1 MPSPSQVLA
10 AHQSSVLK
18 VRTGLVD
25 YSALLWKAQPGFR
38 TANEADFTRF
48 IVPRVQAAQIRTAS
62 LTSAYL
68 AQMAAAKY
76 GVKSAP
82 IPVSR
87 AAVLNGRGVDPV
99 EVYTRPAVTV
109 RTALSNG
116 STYSEAVAAGLT
128 RLTSL
133 VTTDLQMAKVRQV
146 SASTRGSR
154 FQYFA
159 RVLTGA
165 EDCALCVI
173 ASTQRYRRGD
183 LMPIHPSCDCGVE
196 PLESERDPGQ
206 VLDQALLDRTHEQV
220 AQKVGFSDSGARNL
234 GIGKYDAQGKP
245 ISDYTEL
252 IITREHG
259 EYGPT
264 LSWRSDKFT
273 SAKDL

>member
-1 MPSPSQVLA
+1 M
-10 AHQSSVLK
+10 
-18 VRTGLVD
+18 VD
-25 YSALLWKAQPGFR
+25 YSALLWKAQSGFR
-38 TANEADFTRF
+38 DANVADFTRF

-62 LTSAYL
+62 LTSTYL
-68 AQMAAAKY
+68 SQMADAKY
-76 GVKSAP
+76 GVKVAP
-82 IPVSR
+82 VPVSR

-116 STYSEAVAAGLT
+116 SSYTEAVAAGLV
-128 RLTSL
+128 RLKSL
-133 VTTDLQMAKVRQV
+133 VETDLQMAKVRQV
-146 SASTRGSR
+146 SESTRGSR

-173 ASTQRYRRGD
+173 ASTQRYTRGD

-206 VLDQALLDRTHEQV
+206 VLDQALLDRTQEQI
-220 AQKVGFSDSGARNL
+220 AQRVGTSDTGARNL
-234 GIGKYDAQGKP
+234 GIGKYDARGNP

-252 IITREHG
+252 IVTREHG

-273 SAKDL
+273 GSKDL

>member
-1 MPSPSQVLA
+1 MPTPSQVLA
-10 AHQSSVLK
+10 AHQSSVLR
-18 VRTGLVD
+18 VRAGLVD

-38 TANEADFTRF
+38 DANVAEFTRF

-68 AQMAAAKY
+68 SQMANAKY
-76 GVKSAP
+76 GVKSATV
-82 IPVSR
+82 PVNR
-87 AAVLNGRGVDPV
+87 QAVVSGRGVDPV

-109 RTALSNG
+109 RTALSEG
-116 STYSEAVAAGLT
+116 KPYTEAVAAGLT

-146 SASTRGSR
+146 SSSTRGSR

-173 ASTQRYRRGD
+173 ASTQRYTRGD
-183 LMPIHPSCDCGVE
+183 LMPIHPGCDCGVE
-196 PLESERDPGQ
+196 PLQSERDPGQ
-206 VLDQALLDRTHEQV
+206 VLDQALLDRTHELV
-220 AQKVGFSDSGARNL
+220 TQKVGFSDSGARNL
-234 GIGKYDAQGKP
+234 GIGKYDSQGKP

-252 IITREHG
+252 IITRDHG

-273 SAKDL
+273 GSKDI